1 MAGTLHTE
9 AYRAAVRFLAELR
22 AREGLSQADLA
33 ARLSKPP
40 SFVGKYETYE
50 RRLDIIE
57 FLVVLRMLN
66 SSLSEFEQA
75 TEIELPE
82 VL

>member
-9 AYRAAVRFLAELR
+9 AYRSAVRFLAELR

-33 ARLSKPP
+33 ERLSKPP

-57 FLVVLRMLN
+57 FLVVLRTLN
-66 SSLSEFEQA
+66 SSFGEFEEA
-75 TEIELPE
+75 TAIKLPE

>member
-1 MAGTLHTE
+1 M
-9 AYRAAVRFLAELR
+9 RFLAELR

-33 ARLSKPP
+33 KQLGKPP

-57 FLVVLRMLN
+57 FLVVLKTLN
-66 SSLSEFEQA
+66 ASFKEFEDA
-75 TEIELPE
+75 TAFELPE
-82 VL
+82 AL

>member
-1 MAGTLHTE
+1 
-9 AYRAAVRFLAELR
+9 LAELR
-22 AREGLSQADLA
+22 ACEGLSQADLA

-57 FLVVLRMLN
+57 FLVVLKTLN
-66 SSLSEFEQA
+66 SSFDEFNEA
-75 TEIELPE
+75 TAIMLPE
-82 VL
+82 AL

>member
-1 MAGTLHTE
+1 LAGTLHTE
-9 AYRAAVRFLAELR
+9 AYRAAVRFLAEVR

-57 FLVVLRMLN
+57 FLVVLRALD
-66 SSLSEFEQA
+66 SSFSEFEQA

>member
-1 MAGTLHTE
+1 M
-9 AYRAAVRFLAELR
+9 RFLAELR
-22 AREGLSQADLA
+22 ACEGLSQADLA

-57 FLVVLRMLN
+57 FLVVLKTLN
-66 SSLSEFEQA
+66 SSFDEFNEA
-75 TEIELPE
+75 TAIMLPE
-82 VL
+82 AL

>member
-1 MAGTLHTE
+1 M
-9 AYRAAVRFLAELR
+9 RFLAKLR

-57 FLVVLRMLN
+57 FLVVLRTLN
-66 SSLSEFEQA
+66 SSFSEFEE
-75 TEIELPE
+75 EIAIKLPE
-82 VL
+82 AL

>member
-1 MAGTLHTE
+1 M
-9 AYRAAVRFLAELR
+9 AELR

-33 ARLSKPP
+33 TRLSKPP

-57 FLVVLRMLN
+57 FLVVLKTLN
-66 SSLSEFEQA
+66 SSFTEFEEA
-75 TEIELPE
+75 TAIKLPE
-82 VL
+82 AL

>member
-57 FLVVLRMLN
+57 FLVVLKTLN
-66 SSLSEFEQA
+66 SSFDEFNEA
-75 TEIELPE
+75 TAIMLPE
-82 VL
+82 AL

>member
-1 MAGTLHTE
+1 M
-9 AYRAAVRFLAELR
+9 RFLTELR

-57 FLVVLRMLN
+57 FMVILKALN
-66 SSLSEFEQA
+66 SSFGEFHSA
-75 TEIELPE
+75 TNIELPE